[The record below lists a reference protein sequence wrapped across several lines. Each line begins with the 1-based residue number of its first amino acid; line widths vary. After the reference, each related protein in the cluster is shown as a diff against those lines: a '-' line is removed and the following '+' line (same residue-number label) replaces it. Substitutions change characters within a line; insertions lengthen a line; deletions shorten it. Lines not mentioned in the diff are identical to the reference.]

1 VNVPQK
7 NAKAIRRESIF
18 FRDRTSNDS
27 SCAPNGKEI
36 KAKPRDTPICVV
48 VCHRGKKA
56 SFLSASRFQTI
67 MPFLHSFYIS
77 CCHFELHSN
86 QWHFG
91 TCDPDHLGFQPS
103 GNDTT
108 TSGWWWEMLLKNKT
122 HCQVAASTTHPNP
135 DTQCIVY
142 LPTFG

>member
-1 VNVPQK
+1 MNVPQK

-77 CCHFELHSN
+77 CCYFELHSN

-91 TCDPDHLGFQPS
+91 TCDPDTWVSNQVEMTQQHLGDGERCFKKTRHIVKLQPVQ
-103 GNDTT
+103 
-108 TSGWWWEMLLKNKT
+108 
-122 HCQVAASTTHPNP
+122 H
-135 DTQCIVY
+135 TQTQTLNV
-142 LPTFG
+142 